1 MSARRTA
8 ANVALWAAIFALMTA
23 DTSSGRANSDAIS
36 STPVGNKIASSA
48 PVKTP
53 VAPAPSPIRDTSPDT
68 WASWIGG
75 TAVAVG
81 ETGQQAASAAY
92 YLGGEMLETSRII
105 GVSALRTMG
114 LIESPPALGTNGTT
128 EDATVGAW
136 IDLGLANESSQS
148 KTAEPTLLRKA
159 VPADDKAL
167 QALIAALKPK
177 TSSVGALANSEKG
190 GSRGAPLVETH
201 SGQTTNGLISQ
212 ISTSSQPTDQI
223 EPSDKAASGSA
234 EDLPVPV
241 TCEWPSISQSDTPSL
256 SADDIG
262 TLTGLGLM
270 DESARRLSDGTVFL
284 PVVTQRLLQV
294 RTAVACDGHVAG
306 TRRLVGHVIANPTS
320 SGLVQAEQDGR
331 VERGAFGF
339 PVIGQKVQQGELL
352 AYLTPILSTSER
364 AQLTRE
370 IATLRGMVAAK
381 ELEIART
388 REMPLL
394 PFRDGRILSLRLEL
408 NTLKSQRDALIEG
421 LEGRQPLVASVSGVI
436 VESQVRVGQVI
447 EARHVLWE
455 IADANDL
462 WVEAEMF
469 DGQPLSVVPGSTAVT
484 SSGLEMGL
492 EFVGA
497 GLSTTESQSS
507 PVQFQVTSIPE
518 GVRIG
523 ERVVVNLRESGMQSG
538 TLIPKSAMLRR
549 PNGEMVVWSSFG
561 PERFEALKVD
571 WKPVDGRTV
580 LIEAGISPG
589 MRVVID
595 GAALL
600 SEVR

>member
-1 MSARRTA
+1 MSGRRTA
-8 ANVALWAAIFALMTA
+8 ANLALWAAIFALMTA
-23 DTSSGRANSDAIS
+23 DTSNGRANSDVVS
-36 STPVGNKIASSA
+36 DTTVGARADTNV
-48 PVKTP
+48 PVKP
-53 VAPAPSPIRDTSPDT
+53 AAANAPRPGLDSADRGT
-68 WASWIGG
+68 WASWLGA
-75 TAVAVG
+75 TAMAVG

-92 YLGGEMLETSRII
+92 YLGGEVLDSSRII
-105 GVSALRTMG
+105 GLSTLRGFG
-114 LIESPPALGTNGTT
+114 LIEGPPALGADGTT
-128 EDATVGAW
+128 EDGTVSAW
-136 IDLGLANESSQS
+136 VDLGLGGGPAKSDTGQSVIRKTTGLADGQSQ
-148 KTAEPTLLRKA
+148 
-159 VPADDKAL
+159 
-167 QALIAALKPK
+167 AAMG
-177 TSSVGALANSEKG
+177 VAHVDSEKG
-190 GSRGAPLVETH
+190 GSRGAPLVDTH
-201 SGQTTNGLISQ
+201 SGESTNELISRVS
-212 ISTSSQPTDQI
+212 STSQSLNPAR
-223 EPSDKAASGSA
+223 PAGGSVA
-234 EDLPVPV
+234 DLPLPV
-241 TCEWPSISQSDTPSL
+241 SCEWSSLSQSATPGL

-270 DESARRLSDGTVFL
+270 DESARRLSDGTVFF

-294 RTAVACDGHVAG
+294 RTAVACDGQVAS

-331 VERGAFGF
+331 VEKGAFGF

-352 AYLTPILSTSER
+352 AYLSPILSTSER
-364 AQLTRE
+364 AQLNRE
-370 IATLRGMVAAK
+370 IETLRGMVAAK

-421 LEGRQPLVASVSGVI
+421 LDGRQPLVASVSGVI

-455 IADANDL
+455 IADADDL

-469 DGQPLSVVPGSTAVT
+469 DGQPLNVVPGSTAVT
-484 SSGLEMGL
+484 SGGLEMGL
-492 EFVGA
+492 KFIGA
-497 GLSTTESQSS
+497 GLSTTESQAS

-523 ERVVVNLRESGMQSG
+523 ERVVVNLREGGLQSG

-571 WKPVDGRTV
+571 WKPVDGSTV

-589 MRVVID
+589 MRVVVD
-595 GAALL
+595 GASLL

>member
-1 MSARRTA
+1 MSGRRTA
-8 ANVALWAAIFALMTA
+8 ANLALWAAIFALMTA
-23 DTSSGRANSDAIS
+23 DTSNGRANSDVVS
-36 STPVGNKIASSA
+36 DTTVGARADTNV
-48 PVKTP
+48 PVKP
-53 VAPAPSPIRDTSPDT
+53 AAANAPRPGLDSADRGT
-68 WASWIGG
+68 WASWLGA
-75 TAVAVG
+75 TAMAVG

-92 YLGGEMLETSRII
+92 YLGGEVLDSSRII
-105 GVSALRTMG
+105 GLSTLRGFG
-114 LIESPPALGTNGTT
+114 LIEGPPALGADGTT
-128 EDATVGAW
+128 EDGTVSAW
-136 IDLGLANESSQS
+136 VDLGLGGGPAKSDTGQPVIR
-148 KTAEPTLLRKA
+148 KTTGL
-159 VPADDKAL
+159 ADG
-167 QALIAALKPK
+167 QAQAAMG
-177 TSSVGALANSEKG
+177 VAHVDSEKG
-190 GSRGAPLVETH
+190 GSRGAPLVDTH
-201 SGQTTNGLISQ
+201 SGESTNELISRVS
-212 ISTSSQPTDQI
+212 STSQSLNPAR
-223 EPSDKAASGSA
+223 PAGGSVA
-234 EDLPVPV
+234 DLPLPV
-241 TCEWPSISQSDTPSL
+241 SCEWSSLSQSATPGL

-270 DESARRLSDGTVFL
+270 DESARRLSDGTVFF

-294 RTAVACDGHVAG
+294 RTAVACDGQVAS

-331 VERGAFGF
+331 VEKGAFGF

-352 AYLTPILSTSER
+352 AYLSPILSTSER
-364 AQLTRE
+364 AQLNRE
-370 IATLRGMVAAK
+370 IETLRGMVAAK

-421 LEGRQPLVASVSGVI
+421 LDGRQPLVASVSGVI

-455 IADANDL
+455 IADADDL

-469 DGQPLSVVPGSTAVT
+469 DGQPLNVVPGSTAVT
-484 SSGLEMGL
+484 SGGLEMGL
-492 EFVGA
+492 KFIGA
-497 GLSTTESQSS
+497 GLSTTESQAS

-523 ERVVVNLRESGMQSG
+523 ERVVVNLREGGLQSG

-571 WKPVDGRTV
+571 WKPVDGSTV

-589 MRVVID
+589 MRVVVD
-595 GAALL
+595 GASLL

>member
-1 MSARRTA
+1 MSGRRTA
-8 ANVALWAAIFALMTA
+8 ANLALWAAIFALMTA
-23 DTSSGRANSDAIS
+23 DTSNGRANSDVVS
-36 STPVGNKIASSA
+36 DTTVGARADTNV
-48 PVKTP
+48 PVKP
-53 VAPAPSPIRDTSPDT
+53 AAANAPRPGLDSADRGT
-68 WASWIGG
+68 WASWLGA
-75 TAVAVG
+75 TAMAVG

-92 YLGGEMLETSRII
+92 YLGGEVLDSSRII
-105 GVSALRTMG
+105 GLSTLRGFG
-114 LIESPPALGTNGTT
+114 LIEGPPALGADGTT
-128 EDATVGAW
+128 EDGTVSAW
-136 IDLGLANESSQS
+136 VDLGLGGGPAKSDTGQPVIR
-148 KTAEPTLLRKA
+148 KTTGL
-159 VPADDKAL
+159 ADG
-167 QALIAALKPK
+167 QAQAAMG
-177 TSSVGALANSEKG
+177 VAHVDSEKG
-190 GSRGAPLVETH
+190 GSRGAPLVDTH
-201 SGQTTNGLISQ
+201 SGESTNELISRVS
-212 ISTSSQPTDQI
+212 STSQSLNPAR
-223 EPSDKAASGSA
+223 PAGGSVA
-234 EDLPVPV
+234 DLPLPV
-241 TCEWPSISQSDTPSL
+241 SCEWSSLSQSATPGL

-270 DESARRLSDGTVFL
+270 DESARRLSDGTVFF

-294 RTAVACDGHVAG
+294 RTAVACDGQVAS

-331 VERGAFGF
+331 VEKGAFGF

-352 AYLTPILSTSER
+352 AYLSPILSTSER
-364 AQLTRE
+364 AQLNRE
-370 IATLRGMVAAK
+370 IETLRGMVAAK

-421 LEGRQPLVASVSGVI
+421 LDGRQPLVASVSGVI

-455 IADANDL
+455 IADADDL

-469 DGQPLSVVPGSTAVT
+469 DGQPLNVVPGSTAVT
-484 SSGLEMGL
+484 SGGLEMGL
-492 EFVGA
+492 KFIGA
-497 GLSTTESQSS
+497 GLSTTESQAS
-507 PVQFQVTSIPE
+507 PVQFQVTSYPE

-523 ERVVVNLRESGMQSG
+523 ERVVVNLREGGLQSG

-571 WKPVDGRTV
+571 WKPVDGSTV

-589 MRVVID
+589 MRVVVD
-595 GAALL
+595 GASLL